1 MLSAHT
7 GIIALACLDVINIV
21 IVGLLSLTDGFE
33 SFDSLVAH
41 DYTIGVFPFPGSSHT
56 WITQGILEH
65 HDGILLA

>member
-7 GIIALACLDVINIV
+7 GIIALACLDVIDIV

-56 WITQGILEH
+56 
-65 HDGILLA
+65 